1 MKMLTNEQITLIRAK
16 MKEKHIFSA
25 TIARELN
32 VTRQAVNLVLNGKGT
47 SKRVEEFLVRLL
59 NS

>member
-1 MKMLTNEQITLIRAK
+1 MLNKEIIPLIRLK

-32 VTRQAVNLVLNGKGT
+32 VTRQAVNLVLNGKGA
-47 SKRVEEFLVRLL
+47 SKRVEEYLVGLL
-59 NS
+59 NE

>member
-1 MKMLTNEQITLIRAK
+1 MLTNEQITLIRAK
-16 MKEKHIFSA
+16 MKEQHIFSA

-32 VTRQAVNLVLNGKGT
+32 MTRQAVNLVLNGKGA

>member
-1 MKMLTNEQITLIRAK
+1 MLTNEQITLIRAK

-32 VTRQAVNLVLNGKGT
+32 VTRQAVNLVLNGKGV
-47 SKRVEEFLVRLL
+47 SKRVEEYLMRFLDE
-59 NS
+59 

>member
-1 MKMLTNEQITLIRAK
+1 MLTNEQITLIRAK

-47 SKRVEEFLVRLL
+47 SKRVEKYLVGFLDE
-59 NS
+59 

>member
-1 MKMLTNEQITLIRAK
+1 MLTNEQITLIRAK

-32 VTRQAVNLVLNGKGT
+32 VTRQAVNLVLNGKGA
-47 SKRVEEFLVRLL
+47 SKRVEKYLVGFLDE
-59 NS
+59 

>member
-1 MKMLTNEQITLIRAK
+1 MLTNEQITLIRAK